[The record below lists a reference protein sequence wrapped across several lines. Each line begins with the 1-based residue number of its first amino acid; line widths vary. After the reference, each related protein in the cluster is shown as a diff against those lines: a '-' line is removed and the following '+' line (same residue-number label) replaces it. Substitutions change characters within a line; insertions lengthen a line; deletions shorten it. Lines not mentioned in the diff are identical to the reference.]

1 MGDALQVNDSS
12 MQALAAYLQKTLE
25 PSTRHEA
32 EVFLNKLE
40 QNQNFGQLVLQLI
53 ATKSY
58 ELHIRFAASLLFKN
72 FVRRN
77 WLIDDERD
85 NRITAGD
92 REAIKG
98 RIVDLMTISEARI
111 QLQLSDA
118 VTQIADTD
126 FPQKWQ
132 GLIPELVSKLNP
144 QDYVTNNGLLQTAH
158 SIFQRWRPLYP
169 SDNLYTEIKIAL
181 ESFCEPYRQV
191 FLATD
196 QMIEANAQNVPQL
209 KVLFETLHLLTEIF
223 HDLNCHDIPDYF
235 VTHLQEFLGLFH
247 KYMTYDNPLLS
258 GDHDEPGPI
267 LQVKASICEVVEL
280 FSKRYEEDFTSLPEF
295 IQTSWTL
302 LTTLGLE
309 PKNDTLVSKAMS
321 FLTSVVKNGRHKEMF
336 SSKDVLSQLCE
347 KIVLPNMGL
356 RESDEELFE
365 DEPIEYIRRDLE
377 GSDSE
382 TRRRAA
388 TELVRG
394 LLDQYPTDVTAIIT
408 NYIQHY
414 LQRYNTNVTDNWKDK
429 DAAMFLLTSIAAKS
443 SGSQYGVTETNAEV
457 NILDFFE
464 KHVIPDLNAAVSGAI
479 HPILKVDAIKY
490 LYTFRGQFS
499 KDQLL
504 AALPLLARHLE
515 STNYAVYTYAAI
527 CIERILFMRVSG
539 ATGPMLFTSDEIAPL
554 AETLTS
560 NLFRLI
566 ELGQTPEKLAENDYL
581 MKCEMRVILTVREK
595 MMPLV
600 SLCLARLTAIV
611 QAVSSNPSNPKFN
624 HYVFESIGALIR
636 FICSASPDAAG
647 QFETLLFQP
656 FQVILQQ
663 DIGEFMPYV
672 FQLMAQL
679 LSFNTGN
686 DLSPAYQAMLPP
698 LVQPT
703 LWQQQG
709 NIPALVKLLQAY
721 LQKGS
726 AWIVAN
732 NQLEPLLGVFQKLV
746 SSKINDHHSFELL
759 QTMILNIPMSA
770 LVNYMK
776 HVLVVLLTR
785 LQTHKTDKFRK
796 GFINFSFF
804 YMALDIE
811 GTGPDAYWALF
822 DTVQSGLFVQFLKTA
837 WLAEAQKVS
846 GRIERKTCAV
856 AMVRLLTSCR
866 TITEGTNFDA
876 AWPAVMT
883 ALVKLF
889 EAPQDVKGAA
899 LDAAVDAD
907 LYAIDIEETGYQ
919 AQFSQLATTTNTKVD
934 PTAQI
939 QDPKQFLIEGIV
951 RFNQAYPGR
960 FQHGQVQLQPD
971 TQAHLS
977 AYLSTAGIALPST
990 AEANY
995 FPRRDEIDVSAH
1007 QTKDLCFRS
1016 EQVLYGAY
1024 KQATKGDVKGLKPTF
1039 FDIAARSKWQAWAN
1053 MRGKTQ
1059 DEAKAVYV
1067 DLVVKSLTRP
1077 DNHPDHYLLAD
1088 EIIQRPPS
1096 PPPSLSRAASPT
1108 ANLTAS
1114 NLEKE
1119 LPPIQFESTT
1129 TSTKKSSSAK
1139 DTPHPYQHQRK
1150 GSVSHS
1156 IRSVA
1161 TGGIHSA
1168 AASVYE
1174 LASEQPFE
1182 ADADSIS
1189 ATTTN
1194 TNSSEPTYH
1203 EITET
1208 LVEEEILD
1216 DDEYANEIQKVTKAG
1231 PNRIEQQQKQSKDG
1245 ADDEEEEE
1253 VDDVYQSSEEY
1264 DDDESDRGIS
1274 LGFVRSSTEI
1284 RPVAETTVLQQ
1295 RGKVGHAKD
1304 DLEDEGVFD
1313 EEDKDELDAIVEDS
1327 SRFKLGAP
1335 ASIDAADDKHIAPLS
1350 PLSSGLQLVGAGQDK
1365 GLGSPVVE
1373 PYRVNVLHETATSS
1387 PPLTNGNQKPA
1398 SVPVAVASPHPH
1410 HGAGEEAVC
1419 PVSKKTASSG
1429 GVCPAAM
1436 FAQAR
1441 AAAAASA
1448 KTDEKTPDSLQS
1460 THSSPGPAS
1469 TTTTAEQSLP
1479 LEPAVEHQ
1487 RAMTEPVSSTTAA
1500 PSPPSSSSSSTSA
1513 VAAATN
1519 QGKRIGQGIVSRFT
1533 ALRSSLAAASAR
1545 AASSA
1550 LAGGTSS
1557 SKPTNP
1563 NAVVVKDPVTNQSV
1577 TVICPH
1583 LQTTQVLETEVVR
1596 LQTEIS
1602 VLHERLDL
1610 LQESLKIRSQTR
1622 AQERRSARGIL
1633 KMILRQ
1639 GLINTVLLLIVFA
1652 VLYKRKS
1659 PIAFAI
1665 LAYVGQGAKEG
1676 EAGWRALMRWSA
1688 DKIRQGQR
1696 NQQFM
1701 IRAGRRNGYW

>member
-58 ELHIRFAASLLFKN
+58 DLHIRFAASLLFKN

-77 WLIDDERD
+77 WMIDDERD

-92 REAIKG
+92 RDAIKS

-132 GLIPELVSKLNP
+132 GLIPELVGKLSP
-144 QDYVTNNGLLQTAH
+144 QDFVTNNGLLQTAH

-196 QMIEANAQNVPQL
+196 KMIEANAQNAPQL
-209 KVLFETLHLLTEIF
+209 KVLFETLHLLTEIY
-223 HDLNCHDIPDYF
+223 HDLNCHDIPEYF

-247 KYMTYDNPLLS
+247 KYLSYDNPLIA
-258 GDHDEPGPI
+258 GDDDDTPGPI

-280 FSKRYEEDFTSLPEF
+280 FSKRYEDDFTSLPEF

-321 FLTSVVKNGRHKEMF
+321 FLTSVVKNGRHREMF
-336 SSKDVLSQLCE
+336 SSKEVLSQLCE

-414 LQRYNTNVTDNWKDK
+414 LQRYNSNVTDNWKDK

-443 SGSQYGVTETNAEV
+443 SGSQFGVTETNAEV

-464 KHVIPDLNAAVSGAI
+464 KHVIPDLNAPVSGAI

-490 LYTFRGQFS
+490 LYTFRGQFT
-499 KDQLL
+499 KEQLL

-539 ATGPMLFTSDEIAPL
+539 ATGPMMFSSDDIAPF

-581 MKCEMRVILTVREK
+581 MKCQMRVILTVREK

-611 QAVSSNPSNPKFN
+611 QAVSTNPSNPKFN

-636 FICSASPDAAG
+636 FICTASPDAAG
-647 QFETLLFQP
+647 QFESLLFQP

-663 DIGEFMPYV
+663 DIVEFTPYV
-672 FQLMAQL
+672 FQLLSQL
-679 LSFNTGN
+679 LSFNAGTE
-686 DLSPAYQAMLPP
+686 LSSAYQALFLP

-721 LQKGS
+721 LQKGWP
-726 AWIVAN
+726 WIVSN

-759 QTMILNIPMSA
+759 QTMILNVPMST
-770 LVNYMK
+770 LGNYMK

-804 YMALDIE
+804 YMALEIE
-811 GTGPDAYWALF
+811 GTGPDGYWALF

-876 AWPAVMT
+876 AWPAVMN
-883 ALVKLF
+883 ALIKLF
-889 EAPQDVKGAA
+889 EAPQDVKGATQ
-899 LDAAVDAD
+899 DAAQDAD

-919 AQFSQLATTTNTKVD
+919 SQFSQLATTTSSKVD

-939 QDPKQFLIEGIV
+939 QDPKQFLLEGLV

-960 FQHGQVQLQPD
+960 FQHGQLQLQPD
-971 TQAHLS
+971 SQAHLA
-977 AYLSTAGIALPST
+977 AYLSSAGIAL
-990 AEANY
+990 
-995 FPRRDEIDVSAH
+995 
-1007 QTKDLCFRS
+1007 
-1016 EQVLYGAY
+1016 
-1024 KQATKGDVKGLKPTF
+1024 
-1039 FDIAARSKWQAWAN
+1039 
-1053 MRGKTQ
+1053 
-1059 DEAKAVYV
+1059 
-1067 DLVVKSLTRP
+1067 
-1077 DNHPDHYLLAD
+1077 
-1088 EIIQRPPS
+1088 
-1096 PPPSLSRAASPT
+1096 
-1108 ANLTAS
+1108 
-1114 NLEKE
+1114 
-1119 LPPIQFESTT
+1119 
-1129 TSTKKSSSAK
+1129 
-1139 DTPHPYQHQRK
+1139 
-1150 GSVSHS
+1150 
-1156 IRSVA
+1156 
-1161 TGGIHSA
+1161 
-1168 AASVYE
+1168 
-1174 LASEQPFE
+1174 
-1182 ADADSIS
+1182 
-1189 ATTTN
+1189 
-1194 TNSSEPTYH
+1194 
-1203 EITET
+1203 
-1208 LVEEEILD
+1208 
-1216 DDEYANEIQKVTKAG
+1216 
-1231 PNRIEQQQKQSKDG
+1231 
-1245 ADDEEEEE
+1245 
-1253 VDDVYQSSEEY
+1253 
-1264 DDDESDRGIS
+1264 
-1274 LGFVRSSTEI
+1274 
-1284 RPVAETTVLQQ
+1284 
-1295 RGKVGHAKD
+1295 
-1304 DLEDEGVFD
+1304 
-1313 EEDKDELDAIVEDS
+1313 
-1327 SRFKLGAP
+1327 
-1335 ASIDAADDKHIAPLS
+1335 
-1350 PLSSGLQLVGAGQDK
+1350 
-1365 GLGSPVVE
+1365 
-1373 PYRVNVLHETATSS
+1373 
-1387 PPLTNGNQKPA
+1387 
-1398 SVPVAVASPHPH
+1398 
-1410 HGAGEEAVC
+1410 
-1419 PVSKKTASSG
+1419 
-1429 GVCPAAM
+1429 
-1436 FAQAR
+1436 
-1441 AAAAASA
+1441 
-1448 KTDEKTPDSLQS
+1448 
-1460 THSSPGPAS
+1460 
-1469 TTTTAEQSLP
+1469 
-1479 LEPAVEHQ
+1479 
-1487 RAMTEPVSSTTAA
+1487 
-1500 PSPPSSSSSSTSA
+1500 
-1513 VAAATN
+1513 
-1519 QGKRIGQGIVSRFT
+1519 
-1533 ALRSSLAAASAR
+1533 
-1545 AASSA
+1545 
-1550 LAGGTSS
+1550 
-1557 SKPTNP
+1557 
-1563 NAVVVKDPVTNQSV
+1563 
-1577 TVICPH
+1577 
-1583 LQTTQVLETEVVR
+1583 
-1596 LQTEIS
+1596 
-1602 VLHERLDL
+1602 
-1610 LQESLKIRSQTR
+1610 
-1622 AQERRSARGIL
+1622 
-1633 KMILRQ
+1633 
-1639 GLINTVLLLIVFA
+1639 
-1652 VLYKRKS
+1652 
-1659 PIAFAI
+1659 
-1665 LAYVGQGAKEG
+1665 
-1676 EAGWRALMRWSA
+1676 
-1688 DKIRQGQR
+1688 
-1696 NQQFM
+1696 
-1701 IRAGRRNGYW
+1701 

>member
-58 ELHIRFAASLLFKN
+58 DLHIRFAASLLFKN

-77 WLIDDERD
+77 WMIDDERD

-92 REAIKG
+92 RDAIKS

-132 GLIPELVSKLNP
+132 GLIPELVSKLNA
-144 QDYVTNNGLLQTAH
+144 QDFVTNNGLLQTAH

-196 QMIEANAQNVPQL
+196 RMIEANAQNAPQL
-209 KVLFETLHLLTEIF
+209 KVLFETLHLLTEIY
-223 HDLNCHDIPDYF
+223 HDLNCHDIPEYF

-247 KYMTYDNPLLS
+247 KYLSYDNPLLT
-258 GDHDEPGPI
+258 GDDDDTPGPI

-280 FSKRYEEDFTSLPEF
+280 YSKRYEEDFTSLPEF
-295 IQTSWTL
+295 IQTSWAL

-336 SSKDVLSQLCE
+336 SSKEVLSQLCE

-414 LQRYNTNVTDNWKDK
+414 LQRYNTNVAENWKDK

-443 SGSQYGVTETNAEV
+443 SGSQFGVTETNAEV

-464 KHVIPDLNAAVSGAI
+464 KHVIPDLDAPVSGAI

-490 LYTFRGQFS
+490 LYTFRGQFT

-504 AALPLLARHLE
+504 GALPLLARHLE

-539 ATGPMLFTSDEIAPL
+539 ATGPMMFSSEDIAPL

-581 MKCEMRVILTVREK
+581 MKCQMRLILTVREK

-611 QAVSSNPSNPKFN
+611 QAVSTNPSNPKFN

-636 FICSASPDAAG
+636 FICTASPEAAG
-647 QFETLLFQP
+647 QFENLLFQP

-663 DIGEFMPYV
+663 DIVEFTPYV
-672 FQLMAQL
+672 FQLLSQL
-679 LSFNTGN
+679 LSFNAGTE
-686 DLSPAYQAMLPP
+686 LAPSYQALFLP

-721 LQKGS
+721 LQKGWP
-726 AWIVAN
+726 WIVAN
-732 NQLEPLLGVFQKLV
+732 NQLEPLLGVCQKLV

-759 QTMILNIPMSA
+759 QTMILNVPMST
-770 LVNYMK
+770 LGNYMK
-776 HVLVVLLTR
+776 HVLVMLLTR

-804 YMALDIE
+804 YMALDLE
-811 GTGPDAYWALF
+811 GTGPDGYWALF

-856 AMVRLLTSCR
+856 AMVRLLTGCR

-876 AWPAVMT
+876 AWPSVMN

-889 EAPQDVKGAA
+889 EAPQDVKGATQ
-899 LDAAVDAD
+899 DAAMDAD

-919 AQFSQLATTTNTKVD
+919 SQFSQLATTSSSKID

-939 QDPKQFLIEGIV
+939 QDPKQFLLEGIV

-971 TQAHLS
+971 TQAHL
-977 AYLSTAGIALPST
+977 ANYLSSAGIAL
-990 AEANY
+990 
-995 FPRRDEIDVSAH
+995 
-1007 QTKDLCFRS
+1007 
-1016 EQVLYGAY
+1016 
-1024 KQATKGDVKGLKPTF
+1024 
-1039 FDIAARSKWQAWAN
+1039 
-1053 MRGKTQ
+1053 
-1059 DEAKAVYV
+1059 
-1067 DLVVKSLTRP
+1067 
-1077 DNHPDHYLLAD
+1077 
-1088 EIIQRPPS
+1088 
-1096 PPPSLSRAASPT
+1096 
-1108 ANLTAS
+1108 
-1114 NLEKE
+1114 
-1119 LPPIQFESTT
+1119 
-1129 TSTKKSSSAK
+1129 
-1139 DTPHPYQHQRK
+1139 
-1150 GSVSHS
+1150 
-1156 IRSVA
+1156 
-1161 TGGIHSA
+1161 
-1168 AASVYE
+1168 
-1174 LASEQPFE
+1174 
-1182 ADADSIS
+1182 
-1189 ATTTN
+1189 
-1194 TNSSEPTYH
+1194 
-1203 EITET
+1203 
-1208 LVEEEILD
+1208 
-1216 DDEYANEIQKVTKAG
+1216 
-1231 PNRIEQQQKQSKDG
+1231 
-1245 ADDEEEEE
+1245 
-1253 VDDVYQSSEEY
+1253 
-1264 DDDESDRGIS
+1264 
-1274 LGFVRSSTEI
+1274 
-1284 RPVAETTVLQQ
+1284 
-1295 RGKVGHAKD
+1295 
-1304 DLEDEGVFD
+1304 
-1313 EEDKDELDAIVEDS
+1313 
-1327 SRFKLGAP
+1327 
-1335 ASIDAADDKHIAPLS
+1335 
-1350 PLSSGLQLVGAGQDK
+1350 
-1365 GLGSPVVE
+1365 
-1373 PYRVNVLHETATSS
+1373 
-1387 PPLTNGNQKPA
+1387 
-1398 SVPVAVASPHPH
+1398 
-1410 HGAGEEAVC
+1410 
-1419 PVSKKTASSG
+1419 
-1429 GVCPAAM
+1429 
-1436 FAQAR
+1436 
-1441 AAAAASA
+1441 
-1448 KTDEKTPDSLQS
+1448 
-1460 THSSPGPAS
+1460 
-1469 TTTTAEQSLP
+1469 
-1479 LEPAVEHQ
+1479 
-1487 RAMTEPVSSTTAA
+1487 
-1500 PSPPSSSSSSTSA
+1500 
-1513 VAAATN
+1513 
-1519 QGKRIGQGIVSRFT
+1519 
-1533 ALRSSLAAASAR
+1533 
-1545 AASSA
+1545 
-1550 LAGGTSS
+1550 
-1557 SKPTNP
+1557 
-1563 NAVVVKDPVTNQSV
+1563 
-1577 TVICPH
+1577 
-1583 LQTTQVLETEVVR
+1583 
-1596 LQTEIS
+1596 
-1602 VLHERLDL
+1602 
-1610 LQESLKIRSQTR
+1610 
-1622 AQERRSARGIL
+1622 
-1633 KMILRQ
+1633 
-1639 GLINTVLLLIVFA
+1639 
-1652 VLYKRKS
+1652 
-1659 PIAFAI
+1659 
-1665 LAYVGQGAKEG
+1665 
-1676 EAGWRALMRWSA
+1676 
-1688 DKIRQGQR
+1688 
-1696 NQQFM
+1696 
-1701 IRAGRRNGYW
+1701 

>member
-1 MGDALQVNDSS
+1 MSDSLQVNDSS

-32 EVFLNKLE
+32 EIFLNKLE

-53 ATKSY
+53 ATKAY
-58 ELHIRFAASLLFKN
+58 DLHIRFAASLLFKN

-77 WLIDDERD
+77 WMIDDERD

-92 REAIKG
+92 RDAIKS

-132 GLIPELVSKLNP
+132 GLIPELVSKLSP
-144 QDYVTNNGLLQTAH
+144 QDFVTNNGLLQTAH

-196 QMIEANAQNVPQL
+196 RMVEANAQNATQL
-209 KVLFETLHLLTEIF
+209 KVLFETLHLLTEIY
-223 HDLNCHDIPDYF
+223 HDLNCHDIPEYF

-247 KYMTYDNPLLS
+247 KYLSYDNPLIA
-258 GDHDEPGPI
+258 GDDDDTPGPI
-267 LQVKASICEVVEL
+267 LQLKASICEVVEL

-321 FLTSVVKNGRHKEMF
+321 FLTSVVKNGRHREMF
-336 SSKDVLSQLCE
+336 SSKEVLSQLCE

-414 LQRYNTNVTDNWKDK
+414 LQRYNANVANNWKDK

-443 SGSQYGVTETNAEV
+443 SGSQFGVTETNAEV

-464 KHVIPDLNAAVSGAI
+464 KHVIPDLNAPVSGAI

-490 LYTFRGQFS
+490 LYTFRGQFT

-504 AALPLLARHLE
+504 SALPLLARHLE
-515 STNYAVYTYAAI
+515 SANYAVYTYAAI

-539 ATGPMLFTSDEIAPL
+539 ATGPMMFSSDDIAPL

-566 ELGQTPEKLAENDYL
+566 ELGRTPEKLAENDYL
-581 MKCEMRVILTVREK
+581 MKCQMRVILTVREK

-611 QAVSSNPSNPKFN
+611 QAVSTNPSNPKFN

-636 FICSASPDAAG
+636 FICTASPEAAG
-647 QFETLLFQP
+647 QFESLLFQP

-663 DIGEFMPYV
+663 DIVEFTPYV
-672 FQLMAQL
+672 FQLLSQL
-679 LSFNTGN
+679 LSFNAGTE
-686 DLSPAYQAMLPP
+686 LSQSYQALFLP

-709 NIPALVKLLQAY
+709 NVPALVKLLQAY
-721 LQKGS
+721 LQKGWP
-726 AWIVAN
+726 WIVAN

-759 QTMILNIPMSA
+759 QTMILNVPMST
-770 LVNYMK
+770 LGNYMK

-804 YMALDIE
+804 YMALEIE
-811 GTGPDAYWALF
+811 GTGPDGYWALF

-876 AWPAVMT
+876 AWPPVMN

-889 EAPQDVKGAA
+889 EAPQDVKGATQ
-899 LDAAVDAD
+899 DAAQDAD

-919 AQFSQLATTTNTKVD
+919 AQFSQLATTTSSKVD

-939 QDPKQFLIEGIV
+939 QDPKQFLLEGLV

-960 FQHGQVQLQPD
+960 
-971 TQAHLS
+971 
-977 AYLSTAGIALPST
+977 
-990 AEANY
+990 
-995 FPRRDEIDVSAH
+995 
-1007 QTKDLCFRS
+1007 
-1016 EQVLYGAY
+1016 LYGAY
-1024 KQATKGDVKGLKPTF
+1024 KQATKGNVKGLKPTF

-1059 DEAKAVYV
+1059 DEAKEVYV

-1077 DNHPDHYLLAD
+1077 DNHPDHYILAD

-1096 PPPSLSRAASPT
+1096 PPPSLSRAVSPT
-1108 ANLTAS
+1108 S
-1114 NLEKE
+1114 NLDKD
-1119 LPPIQFESTT
+1119 LPPIQFDSTASTT
-1129 TSTKKSSSAK
+1129 TTASSSAK
-1139 DTPHPYQHQRK
+1139 GTPHSYLQHQRK

-1174 LASEQPFE
+1174 LASEQPF
-1182 ADADSIS
+1182 DTDVD
-1189 ATTTN
+1189 TTT
-1194 TNSSEPTYH
+1194 TTPTTKTTTEPTYH

-1216 DDEYANEIQKVTKAG
+1216 DDEYASEIQKVTMATS
-1231 PNRIEQQQKQSKDG
+1231 PTSTQSPFNPLSQKQHGKDDAH

-1253 VDDVYQSSEEY
+1253 DDVYQSSEEY
-1264 DDDESDRGIS
+1264 DDDESDRGGSIGS
-1274 LGFVRSSTEI
+1274 ARSSTEI
-1284 RPVAETTVLQQ
+1284 QPAVAQ
-1295 RGKVGHAKD
+1295 RVKED
-1304 DLEDEGVFD
+1304 DFVDEGVFD
-1313 EEDKDELDAIVEDS
+1313 EEERDELDADIQDS
-1327 SRFKLGAP
+1327 PPFKLGAP
-1335 ASIDAADDKHIAPLS
+1335 APVADTAVTEDKYASPLS
-1350 PLSSGLQLVGAGQDK
+1350 PLSSGLQLIGAGQDK
-1365 GLGSPVVE
+1365 RLGWPPVVE
-1373 PYRVNVLHETATSS
+1373 PYRVNVVRESTTASS
-1387 PPLTNGNQKPA
+1387 PPSTVDNSQQAAPA
-1398 SVPVAVASPHPH
+1398 ITVELPHSH
-1410 HGAGEEAVC
+1410 AGAGEEAVC

-1441 AAAAASA
+1441 AAAAAASA
-1448 KTDEKTPDSLQS
+1448 KEGEGELESQQS
-1460 THSSPGPAS
+1460 AQSSPGPA
-1469 TTTTAEQSLP
+1469 TATIEQSSP
-1479 LEPAVEHQ
+1479 LESLTQPQ
-1487 RAMTEPVSSTTAA
+1487 RAMTEPVSSTPT
-1500 PSPPSSSSSSTSA
+1500 PSSTSTSA

-1519 QGKRIGQGIVSRFT
+1519 QGKRIGQGIVNRFT
-1533 ALRSSLAAASAR
+1533 ALRTSLAAASAR

-1550 LAGGTSS
+1550 LSGSS
-1557 SKPTNP
+1557 SSSSTPKNK
-1563 NAVVVKDPVTNQSV
+1563 NAVVVKDPITNQSV
-1577 TVICPH
+1577 TIVCPH
-1583 LQTTQVLETEVVR
+1583 LETTQVLETEVVR
-1596 LQTEIS
+1596 MQTEIS

-1610 LQESLKIRSQTR
+1610 LQESLKIKSQTR

-1633 KMILRQ
+1633 KLVLRQ
-1639 GLINTVLLLIVFA
+1639 GLINAILLLIVFA

-1665 LAYVGQGAKEG
+1665 LAYVGQGAKDG
-1676 EAGWRALMRWSA
+1676 EAGWRALVRWSA
-1688 DKIRQGQR
+1688 DLVRQGQR
-1696 NQQFM
+1696 RQALVM
-1701 IRAGRRNGYW
+1701 RAGRRNGYW

>member
-58 ELHIRFAASLLFKN
+58 DLHIRFAASLLFKN

-77 WLIDDERD
+77 WMIDDERD

-92 REAIKG
+92 RDAIKS

-132 GLIPELVSKLNP
+132 GLIPELVSKLNA
-144 QDYVTNNGLLQTAH
+144 QDFVTNNGLLQTAH

-196 QMIEANAQNVPQL
+196 RMIEANAQNAPQL
-209 KVLFETLHLLTEIF
+209 KVLFETLHLLTEIY
-223 HDLNCHDIPDYF
+223 HDLNCHDIPEYF

-247 KYMTYDNPLLS
+247 KYLSYDNPLLT
-258 GDHDEPGPI
+258 GDDDDTPGPI

-280 FSKRYEEDFTSLPEF
+280 YSKRYEEDFTSLPEF
-295 IQTSWTL
+295 IQTSWAL

-336 SSKDVLSQLCE
+336 SSKEVLSQLCE

-414 LQRYNTNVTDNWKDK
+414 LQRYNTNVAENWKDK

-443 SGSQYGVTETNAEV
+443 SGSQFGVTETNAEV

-464 KHVIPDLNAAVSGAI
+464 KHVIPDLNAPVSGAI

-490 LYTFRGQFS
+490 LYTFRGQFT

-504 AALPLLARHLE
+504 GALPLLARHLE

-539 ATGPMLFTSDEIAPL
+539 ATGPMMFSSEDIAPL

-581 MKCEMRVILTVREK
+581 MKCQMRLILTVREK

-611 QAVSSNPSNPKFN
+611 QAVSTNPSNPKFN

-636 FICSASPDAAG
+636 FICTASPEAAG
-647 QFETLLFQP
+647 QFENLLFQP

-663 DIGEFMPYV
+663 DIVEFTPYV
-672 FQLMAQL
+672 FQLLSQL
-679 LSFNTGN
+679 LSFNAGTE
-686 DLSPAYQAMLPP
+686 LAPSYQALFLP

-721 LQKGS
+721 LQKGWP
-726 AWIVAN
+726 WIVAN
-732 NQLEPLLGVFQKLV
+732 NQLEPLLGVCQKLV

-759 QTMILNIPMSA
+759 QTMILNVPMST
-770 LVNYMK
+770 LGNYMK
-776 HVLVVLLTR
+776 HVLVMLLTR

-804 YMALDIE
+804 YMALDLE
-811 GTGPDAYWALF
+811 GTGPDGYWALF

-856 AMVRLLTSCR
+856 AMVRLLTGCR

-876 AWPAVMT
+876 AWPSVMN

-889 EAPQDVKGAA
+889 EAPQDVKGATQ
-899 LDAAVDAD
+899 DAAMDAD

-919 AQFSQLATTTNTKVD
+919 SQFSQLATTSSSKID

-939 QDPKQFLIEGIV
+939 QDPKQFLLEGIV

-971 TQAHLS
+971 TQAHL
-977 AYLSTAGIALPST
+977 ANYLSSAGIALSPPSSPTSQAAWRSRSPPLSPLPSLSTTIPGLT
-990 AEANY
+990 AFDRAVHIVNISNTTSQGIN
-995 FPRRDEIDVSAH
+995 DALVSSSGSSDRVA
-1007 QTKDLCFRS
+1007 FSS
-1016 EQVLYGAY
+1016 EEQLLLYGAY

-1039 FDIAARSKWQAWAN
+1039 FDITARSKWQAWAN

-1067 DLVVKSLTRP
+1067 DLVVKSLTKP
-1077 DNHPDHYLLAD
+1077 DSHPDHYLLAD

-1108 ANLTAS
+1108 TTTTS
-1114 NLEKE
+1114 NLDKD
-1119 LPPIQFESTT
+1119 LPPIQFESASSTSNQS
-1129 TSTKKSSSAK
+1129 STK
-1139 DTPHPYQHQRK
+1139 DTQHPYQHQRK

-1174 LASEQPFE
+1174 LASEQPFDTE
-1182 ADADSIS
+1182 VDTTP
-1189 ATTTN
+1189 ATTAVT
-1194 TNSSEPTYH
+1194 TTTTDSTKQPSYH

-1208 LVEEEILD
+1208 VVEEEILD
-1216 DDEYANEIQKVTKAG
+1216 DDEYANEVQKVTMASPTSSQPPSSPFG
-1231 PNRIEQQQKQSKDG
+1231 QQQQHGKDG
-1245 ADDEEEEE
+1245 ADADDEEEE
-1253 VDDVYQSSEEY
+1253 DDVYQSSEEY
-1264 DDDESDRGIS
+1264 DDDDDRGS
-1274 LGFVRSSTEI
+1274 ALGSVRSSTEI
-1284 RPVAETTVLQQ
+1284 QPTTVTATRQQ
-1295 RGKVGHAKD
+1295 QQEQQVKD
-1304 DLEDEGVFD
+1304 DDFVDEGVFD
-1313 EEDKDELDAIVEDS
+1313 EEEKDELDADIDDP

-1335 ASIDAADDKHIAPLS
+1335 APVAEFVKHAASLP

-1365 GLGSPVVE
+1365 ALGSPVVE
-1373 PYRVNVLHETATSS
+1373 PYRVNVVHETPST
-1387 PPLTNGNQKPA
+1387 PQ
-1398 SVPVAVASPHPH
+1398 SVPSTTVSPHAH
-1410 HGAGEEAVC
+1410 AGAGEEAVC

-1441 AAAAASA
+1441 AAAAAASA
-1448 KTDEKTPDSLQS
+1448 KADEGALEPQHS
-1460 THSSPGPAS
+1460 THSSPGPIPTVVDEQAEPLDN
-1469 TTTTAEQSLP
+1469 TTH
-1479 LEPAVEHQ
+1479 HQ
-1487 RAMTEPVSSTTAA
+1487 RAATEPAPSAA
-1500 PSPPSSSSSSTSA
+1500 PASSSSSTSSA
-1513 VAAATN
+1513 VTAATN
-1519 QGKRIGQGIVSRFT
+1519 QGKRIGQGIVNRFT

-1550 LAGGTSS
+1550 LSGGSS
-1557 SKPTNP
+1557 SSTPRNKNS
-1563 NAVVVKDPVTNQSV
+1563 VVVKDPITNQSV
-1577 TVICPH
+1577 TIVCPH
-1583 LQTTQVLETEVVR
+1583 LETTQVLETEV
-1596 LQTEIS
+1596 
-1602 VLHERLDL
+1602 
-1610 LQESLKIRSQTR
+1610 
-1622 AQERRSARGIL
+1622 
-1633 KMILRQ
+1633 
-1639 GLINTVLLLIVFA
+1639 
-1652 VLYKRKS
+1652 
-1659 PIAFAI
+1659 
-1665 LAYVGQGAKEG
+1665 
-1676 EAGWRALMRWSA
+1676 
-1688 DKIRQGQR
+1688 
-1696 NQQFM
+1696 
-1701 IRAGRRNGYW
+1701 

>member
-53 ATKSY
+53 ATKTY
-58 ELHIRFAASLLFKN
+58 DLHIRFAASLLFKN

-77 WLIDDERD
+77 WMIDDERD

-92 REAIKG
+92 RDAIKS

-132 GLIPELVSKLNP
+132 GLIPELVGKLSP
-144 QDYVTNNGLLQTAH
+144 QDFVTNNGLLQTAH

-196 QMIEANAQNVPQL
+196 RMIEANAQNAPQL
-209 KVLFETLHLLTEIF
+209 KVLFETLHLLTEIY
-223 HDLNCHDIPDYF
+223 HDLNCHDIPEYF

-247 KYMTYDNPLLS
+247 KYLSYDNPLIA
-258 GDHDEPGPI
+258 GDDDDAPGPI

-280 FSKRYEEDFTSLPEF
+280 FSKRYEDDFTSLPEF

-321 FLTSVVKNGRHKEMF
+321 FLTSVVKNGRHREMF
-336 SSKDVLSQLCE
+336 SSKEVLSQLCE

-414 LQRYNTNVTDNWKDK
+414 LQRYNTNVADNWKDK

-443 SGSQYGVTETNAEV
+443 SGSQFGVTETNAEV

-464 KHVIPDLNAAVSGAI
+464 KHVIPDLNAPVSGAI

-490 LYTFRGQFS
+490 LYTFRGQFT
-499 KDQLL
+499 KEQLL

-539 ATGPMLFTSDEIAPL
+539 ATGPMMFSSDDIAPL

-581 MKCEMRVILTVREK
+581 MKCQMRVILTVREK

-611 QAVSSNPSNPKFN
+611 QAVSTNPSNPKFN

-636 FICSASPDAAG
+636 FICTASPDAAG
-647 QFETLLFQP
+647 QFESLLFQP

-663 DIGEFMPYV
+663 DIVEFTPYV
-672 FQLMAQL
+672 FQLLSQL
-679 LSFNTGN
+679 LSFNTGTE
-686 DLSPAYQAMLPP
+686 LSSAYQALFLP

-721 LQKGS
+721 LQKGWP
-726 AWIVAN
+726 WIVSN

-759 QTMILNIPMSA
+759 QTMILNVPMST
-770 LVNYMK
+770 LGNYMK

-804 YMALDIE
+804 YMALEIE
-811 GTGPDAYWALF
+811 GTGPDGYWALF

-856 AMVRLLTSCR
+856 AMVRLLTGCR

-876 AWPAVMT
+876 AWPAVMN

-889 EAPQDVKGAA
+889 EAPQDVKGASQ
-899 LDAAVDAD
+899 DAAQDAD

-919 AQFSQLATTTNTKVD
+919 SQFSQLATTTSSKVD

-939 QDPKQFLIEGIV
+939 QDPKQFLLEGLV

-960 FQHGQVQLQPD
+960 
-971 TQAHLS
+971 
-977 AYLSTAGIALPST
+977 
-990 AEANY
+990 
-995 FPRRDEIDVSAH
+995 
-1007 QTKDLCFRS
+1007 
-1016 EQVLYGAY
+1016 LYGAY

-1059 DEAKAVYV
+1059 DEAKEVYV
-1067 DLVVKSLTRP
+1067 DLVVKSLTKP
-1077 DNHPDHYLLAD
+1077 DNHPDHYLLAN

-1108 ANLTAS
+1108 ANLD
-1114 NLEKE
+1114 KD
-1119 LPPIQFESTT
+1119 LPPIQFDSAATT
-1129 TSTKKSSSAK
+1129 TIASSSSAK
-1139 DTPHPYQHQRK
+1139 DTPHPYQQHQRK

-1156 IRSVA
+1156 IRSVT

-1174 LASEQPFE
+1174 LASEQPFDTDVDTTTTT
-1182 ADADSIS
+1182 ATSTTTASKS
-1189 ATTTN
+1189 AT
-1194 TNSSEPTYH
+1194 EPTYH

-1216 DDEYANEIQKVTKAG
+1216 DDEYANEIQKVTMAASPTSSHTL
-1231 PNRIEQQQKQSKDG
+1231 PNLTSQQQQQQLQGKDDAD
-1245 ADDEEEEE
+1245 ADDEEKEEE
-1253 VDDVYQSSEEY
+1253 EDDVYQSSEEY
-1264 DDDESDRGIS
+1264 DDDESDRSS
-1274 LGFVRSSTEI
+1274 LGSARSSTDI
-1284 RPVAETTVLQQ
+1284 QPTAAPTMTLQQ
-1295 RGKVGHAKD
+1295 QGKEGDFV
-1304 DLEDEGVFD
+1304 DEGVFD
-1313 EEDKDELDAIVEDS
+1313 EEEKDELDTDIQYS
-1327 SRFKLGAP
+1327 PRFKLGDYAP
-1335 ASIDAADDKHIAPLS
+1335 VSDIAVVGGKNTAPMS
-1350 PLSSGLQLVGAGQDK
+1350 PLSSGIQYVSAGHDK
-1365 GLGSPVVE
+1365 GLEASPVVE
-1373 PYRVNVLHETATSS
+1373 PYRVNVVHETTIAS
-1387 PPLTNGNQKPA
+1387 PPVTTTVDNSLPA
-1398 SVPVAVASPHPH
+1398 APTAIVASPHAH
-1410 HGAGEEAVC
+1410 AGAGEEAVC

-1441 AAAAASA
+1441 AAAAAASP
-1448 KTDEKTPDSLQS
+1448 KTDEGTSERQQS
-1460 THSSPGPAS
+1460 AQSSPGPITS
-1469 TTTTAEQSLP
+1469 SSIITTAVP
-1479 LEPAVEHQ
+1479 LESSAQHL
-1487 RAMTEPVSSTTAA
+1487 RAMTEPVSST
-1500 PSPPSSSSSSTSA
+1500 PSPSSTPASA

-1533 ALRSSLAAASAR
+1533 ALRTSLAAASAR

-1550 LAGGTSS
+1550 LSGGSS
-1557 SKPTNP
+1557 SSVAAVTKNK
-1563 NAVVVKDPVTNQSV
+1563 NAVVVKDPITNQSV
-1577 TVICPH
+1577 TIVCPH
-1583 LQTTQVLETEVVR
+1583 LETTQVLETEVVR

-1610 LQESLKIRSQTR
+1610 LQESLKIKSQTR

-1633 KMILRQ
+1633 KLVLRQ
-1639 GLINTVLLLIVFA
+1639 GLINAVLLLLVFA
-1652 VLYKRKS
+1652 VLYK
-1659 PIAFAI
+1659 
-1665 LAYVGQGAKEG
+1665 
-1676 EAGWRALMRWSA
+1676 
-1688 DKIRQGQR
+1688 
-1696 NQQFM
+1696 
-1701 IRAGRRNGYW
+1701 